1 VEDLF
6 IEENLD
12 DQNIDN
18 ISKPDRIKW
27 AINSFKLIGIHIRLT
42 INPSYSPTHNTRTVK
57 ADQQIPLSTL
67 YYFV

>member
-42 INPSYSPTHNTRTVK
+42 INPSLLSDAQHAYRK